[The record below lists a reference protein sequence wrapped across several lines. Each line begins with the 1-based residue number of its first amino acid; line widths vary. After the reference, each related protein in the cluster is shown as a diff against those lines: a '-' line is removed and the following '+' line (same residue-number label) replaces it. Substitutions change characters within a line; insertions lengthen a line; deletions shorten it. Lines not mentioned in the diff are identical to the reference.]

1 LTVAEDASGTIDVTA
16 NDTDPDGD
24 TLTVV
29 GFTPPSHGTASFTGN
44 VATYRPAANYTGSDE
59 LEYTIDDGHGRTSTA
74 SVYITVTAVNDPPIA
89 ADDTLIAPEDT
100 EGIANLLGND
110 SDPDGGS
117 LTVVGFTQPL
127 HGTASVLGGLA
138 SYIPAPNYNGPDAF
152 TYTVADPSGLTAS
165 NGDWLR
171 VNSALIEPILRPV
184 SRFVDVDTVL
194 SPEFLREKLEALS
207 GSLAI
212 GTVGV
217 VGGLFATVAR
227 LFLVLFSLFYL
238 LRDHRAITRA
248 LYDLVPL
255 EEHQLTIVLTRTR
268 DVISASVTGKVL
280 ISAIQGVLGC
290 FVFWALGLSSAV
302 LWGVVMFFL
311 SMIPMAGSVLVWGPA
326 AVFLLVTGAWIKGII
341 LIAFGILIIGTI
353 DNVLAPKL
361 IGQRVAM
368 HELLI
373 FFAVLGG
380 IQLFGILGL
389 ILGPVVVAV
398 TLALIGILREVGRP
412 VEAELTLD

>member
-1 LTVAEDASGTIDVTA
+1 MTTESRRSLRWVPLAI
-16 NDTDPDGD
+16 
-24 TLTVV
+24 VV
-29 GFTPPSHGTASFTGN
+29 GLALYLCFRILQPFLDVILWAVVLDVVFAPVHARIDRKVGRPGIAAALSTAVVLVTILAPITFISIAVVHEAQA
-44 VATYRPAANYTGSDE
+44 VATT
-59 LEYTIDDGHGRTSTA
+59 
-74 SVYITVTAVNDPPIA
+74 
-89 ADDTLIAPEDT
+89 
-100 EGIANLLGND
+100 
-110 SDPDGGS
+110 
-117 LTVVGFTQPL
+117 
-127 HGTASVLGGLA
+127 
-138 SYIPAPNYNGPDAF
+138 
-152 TYTVADPSGLTAS
+152 LTAS

-171 VNSALIEPILRPV
+171 VNSALIEPILRPL
-184 SRFVDVDTVL
+184 SRFIGVDTVL

-207 GSLAI
+207 GSLAV

-268 DVISASVTGKVL
+268 DVISGSVTGKVL

-412 VEAELTLD
+412 VEAKLTLD

>member
-1 LTVAEDASGTIDVTA
+1 MLVTILAPITFISIA
-16 NDTDPDGD
+16 
-24 TLTVV
+24 VV
-29 GFTPPSHGTASFTGN
+29 HEAQA
-44 VATYRPAANYTGSDE
+44 VATT
-59 LEYTIDDGHGRTSTA
+59 
-74 SVYITVTAVNDPPIA
+74 
-89 ADDTLIAPEDT
+89 
-100 EGIANLLGND
+100 
-110 SDPDGGS
+110 
-117 LTVVGFTQPL
+117 
-127 HGTASVLGGLA
+127 
-138 SYIPAPNYNGPDAF
+138 
-152 TYTVADPSGLTAS
+152 LTAS

-171 VNSALIEPILRPV
+171 VNSALIEPIVRPL

-326 AVFLLVTGAWIKGII
+326 AAFLLVTGAWMKAII